1 MVSSVIDHEGGARR
15 ASVVGRDSELA
26 VLDGVLSGG
35 TRGGA
40 ILMIGGAGIG
50 KTTLWDA
57 GVAAAR
63 ARGMLVLAARSSGS
77 EAQLPFAGLIDLCER
92 VGPDELSEL
101 APPQRSALEVALL
114 RAQPGREAVQDAAI
128 ALGLLSTVRSAAAR
142 APVLIAVDDLQWL
155 DQPSADLLAFVARRV
170 GDADV
175 RFLLARRPA
184 RRGALEQVLV
194 NRGLRRVSVGGLSLG
209 AMRRLLFERLGLTL
223 SRQLL
228 SRIVEVTQ
236 GNPLFALEIGRSLFH
251 GGTPTVADEIPLP
264 DAVEELFGA
273 RVARLPSATRRVLL
287 AVSLSADPR
296 VDRLAAVTDAGAI
309 EDAVEAEVV
318 EIEGDR
324 LRAAHPLLAAAAAS
338 HSRARERRELHL
350 ALATVAG
357 EEQLRVLHLALATL
371 RSDTELAT
379 RVAAAAED
387 ACARG
392 ARAQAVVLARHALRL
407 SPADAPERPDRV
419 LMLAEH
425 LHEAGELHRLTALFE
440 GEMASLPKGPL
451 RARALLLLSGA
462 SVSSLDDENH
472 YLEQAVQE
480 CRDDRNVRADL
491 LARMADNLAA
501 GAISHLRK
509 AESWALQAVRDA
521 TEPRVQRYALHALA
535 WTRTLTGRPV
545 DDLCERSRAIQNP
558 AAHVSS
564 APERV
569 AAQRLIWRG
578 EPQRARALLNALSAL
593 ADRRGEL
600 VSYSLLRLHLCEL
613 ELRTGDLDSASL
625 LLEEWAE
632 SSDHDLQFRPQYHR
646 CRALLAAE
654 RGDAEQAK
662 RWATDAI
669 ERARA
674 TGCRW
679 DELEARRA
687 RGMAALVE
695 QRPDEAVEDLLAVW
709 QHCER
714 EGVLEPGVF
723 PVAPELVE
731 GLVELPDMATAR
743 AVTER
748 LGQLAEQQDHP
759 WARAAEKR
767 CRAMVTLASGRHG
780 VIAATFLLEA
790 ADDFERL
797 GLRFDAARCQLA
809 LGRALRRAK
818 RWRDARRALEAAAAA
833 FASLESTGWEDRA
846 RAELSRV
853 GARRPRSDDAQL
865 TPSERRVVEL
875 AVDGLANKQIASTL
889 YVSVNTVEVH
899 LVHAYAKLGVHSRT
913 QLARALGT
921 GA

>member
-1 MVSSVIDHEGGARR
+1 M
-15 ASVVGRDSELA
+15 
-26 VLDGVLSGG
+26 LDGVLSGG
-35 TRGGA
+35 TGGGA

-63 ARGMLVLAARSSGS
+63 ARGMVVLAARPSGS
-77 EAQLPFAGLIDLCER
+77 EAQLPFAGLIDLCDR
-92 VGPDELSEL
+92 VGPDELAEL

-114 RAQPGREAVQDAAI
+114 RAQPGREAVPDAAI
-128 ALGLLSTVRSAAAR
+128 ALGLLGTVRSAAAR
-142 APVLIAVDDLQWL
+142 DPVLIAVDDLQWL

-194 NRGLRRVSVGGLSLG
+194 KRGLRRVSVGGLSLG

-223 SRQLL
+223 PRQLL

-251 GGTPTVADEIPLP
+251 AGTPTVADEIPVP
-264 DAVEELFGA
+264 DAVEELFGE

-287 AVSLSADPR
+287 AVALSAEPR
-296 VDRLAAVTDAGAI
+296 VDRVAAVTDAGAI

-324 LRAAHPLLAAAAAS
+324 LRAAHPLLAAAAAR

-350 ALATVAG
+350 ALAAVAG

-371 RSDTELAT
+371 RSDTELAA

-387 ACARG
+387 ASARG
-392 ARAQAVVLARHALRL
+392 ARAQAVLLARHALRL
-407 SPADAPERPDRV
+407 TPAGALERPERV

-425 LHEAGELHRLTALFE
+425 LDEAGELHRLTALLE
-440 GEMASLPKGPL
+440 AEMASLPKGPL
-451 RARALLLLSGA
+451 RARALLLLSDGA
-462 SVSSLDDENH
+462 SVSSLEDEND
-472 YLEQAVQE
+472 YLEQAVEE
-480 CRDDRNVRADL
+480 CGDDRNMRADV
-491 LARMADNLAA
+491 LARMADNGAA

-509 AESWALQAVRDA
+509 AESWALEAVRDA
-521 TEPRVQRYALHALA
+521 TEPRVQRYALHSLA

-545 DDLCERSRAIQNP
+545 DDLCERSRVIQDP

-569 AAQRLIWRG
+569 AAQRLMWRG
-578 EPQRARALLNALSAL
+578 EPQRARALLNSLSAL
-593 ADRRGEL
+593 ADCRGEL
-600 VSYSLLRLHLCEL
+600 VSYSMLRLHLCEL
-613 ELRTGDLDSASL
+613 ELRTGDLDAASL
-625 LLEEWAE
+625 LLDEWAE

-646 CRALLAAE
+646 CRALLAAG
-654 RGDAEQAK
+654 RGDAKQAK
-662 RWATDAI
+662 RWATEAI

-687 RGMAALVE
+687 RAMAGLVG
-695 QRPDEAVEDLLAVW
+695 QRPEEAIEDLRSVW
-709 QHCER
+709 EHCER
-714 EGVLEPGVF
+714 EGLLEPGVF

-731 GLVELPDMATAR
+731 ALVELHEVETAK

-748 LGQLAEQQDHP
+748 LGQLAEQQEHP

-767 CRAMVTLASGRHG
+767 CHAIATLASGQHD
-780 VIAATFLLEA
+780 VIAATFLREA

-818 RWRDARRALEAAAAA
+818 RWRDARETLEAAVAA
-833 FASLESTGWEDRA
+833 FAALKSTGWEDRA

-853 GARRPRSDDAQL
+853 GARRPRSDGVEL

-875 AVDGLANKQIASTL
+875 AAEGLANKQIASTL

-913 QLARALGT
+913 QLARALVT
-921 GA
+921 GS

>member
-1 MVSSVIDHEGGARR
+1 MSLVIDHEGGARR
-15 ASVVGRDSELA
+15 ASVVGRDLELG

-35 TRGGA
+35 TGGDA

-63 ARGMLVLAARSSGS
+63 ARGVLVLAARSSGS
-77 EAQLPFAGLIDLCER
+77 EAQLPFAGLIDLCDR

-101 APPQRSALEVALL
+101 APPQRLALEVALL
-114 RAQPGREAVQDAAI
+114 RAQPGREAVRDAAI
-128 ALGLLSTVRSAAAR
+128 ALGLLGVVRSAAAR
-142 APVLIAVDDLQWL
+142 HPVLIAVDDLQWL
-155 DQPSADLLAFVARRV
+155 DQPSADLLAFVVRRI

-194 NRGLRRVSVGGLSLG
+194 KRGLRRVSVGGLSLG
-209 AMRRLLFERLGLTL
+209 AMRRLLFERLELTL

-251 GGTPTVADEIPLP
+251 AGTPTVADEIPLP
-264 DAVEELFGA
+264 DAVGELFGE

-287 AVSLSADPR
+287 AVALSADPC
-296 VDRLAAVTDAGAI
+296 VDRVAAVTGAGAI

-324 LRAAHPLLAAAAAS
+324 LRAAHPLLAAAAAR

-350 ALATVAG
+350 ALAAVAG
-357 EEQLRVLHLALATL
+357 EEQLRILHLALATL
-371 RSDTELAT
+371 RSDTELAA

-392 ARAQAVVLARHALRL
+392 ARAQAVLLARHALRL
-407 SPADAPERPDRV
+407 TPAGALERPDRV

-425 LHEAGELHRLTALFE
+425 QHEVGDLHRLTALLE

-451 RARALLLLSGA
+451 RAHALLLLSGGA
-462 SVSSLDDENH
+462 SVSSLEDENR
-472 YLEQAVQE
+472 YLEQAVEE
-480 CRDDRNVRADL
+480 CGNDRNMRADV

-501 GAISHLRK
+501 GAISHLSK
-509 AESWALQAVRDA
+509 AESWALEAVGDA

-545 DDLCERSRAIQNP
+545 DDLCERSRVIQNP

-569 AAQRLIWRG
+569 AAQRLTWRG
-578 EPQRARALLNALSAL
+578 ELQRARALLNALSAL

-613 ELRTGDLDSASL
+613 ELRTGDLDAASL

-654 RGDAEQAK
+654 RGDAAQAK
-662 RWATDAI
+662 RWATEAI

-687 RGMAALVE
+687 RAMARLVE
-695 QRPDEAVEDLLAVW
+695 QRPEEAVEDLRSVW
-709 QHCER
+709 EHCER
-714 EGVLEPGVF
+714 EGLLEPGVF

-731 GLVELPDMATAR
+731 ALVELHDVETAK

-748 LGQLAEQQDHP
+748 LGQLAEQQEHP

-767 CRAMVTLASGRHG
+767 CHAIATLASGQHD
-780 VIAATFLLEA
+780 VIAAAFLREA

-818 RWRDARRALEAAAAA
+818 RWRDARETLEAAAAA
-833 FASLESTGWEDRA
+833 FAALKSTGWEDRA

-853 GARRPRSDDAQL
+853 GARRPRSDGAEL
-865 TPSERRVVEL
+865 TPSECRVVEL
-875 AVDGLANKQIASTL
+875 AAEGLANKQIASTL

-899 LVHAYAKLGVHSRT
+899 LVHAYAKLGVHSRA
-913 QLARALGT
+913 QLARALMT
-921 GA
+921 GS